1 MTILLDTRTV
11 LWFWWDDPQLSATAK
26 ALILDPANY
35 KFVSPA
41 SPWEVA
47 IKVFLKKLDIGGPYL
62 GFFPQ
67 QMARTNFEFLAVI
80 NEHLAAVA
88 ALPFHHRDPFDR
100 MIVAQAM
107 TENISV
113 VSVDVAFDPY
123 GVIRVWCVSGR

>member
-1 MTILLDTRTV
+1 MTILLDTHTV

-26 ALILDPANY
+26 ALILDPANR
-35 KFVSPA
+35 KLVSPA

-47 IKVFLKKLDIGGPYL
+47 IKVSLKKLDIGGPYL

-67 QMARTNFEFLAVI
+67 QMARTNFDFLDMTD
-80 NEHLAAVA
+80 EHMAAIA

-100 MIVAQAM
+100 MIVAQAK
-107 TENISV
+107 TENMPV

-123 GVIRVWCVSGR
+123 GVTRLW